1 MRPIQSRVAANPGR
15 VLGAL
20 LVVLAWCASLGA
32 GERGPK
38 VELTQDDFRA
48 AILSKLL
55 PYISSWP
62 DSDPQVVVGVVGKG
76 SFVTT
81 LRELVRD
88 QKVQGREVVVKEV
101 DLSGPLPKCHVL
113 FVPASSNLEWL
124 QFSQKYGPEHL
135 LTVGEAPDFAS
146 SKTGGVLRLIYDEK
160 AVEVNPQ
167 NARKAGYEINSKLLK
182 IFRIVR

>member
-20 LVVLAWCASLGA
+20 LVVLACWASVGA
-32 GERGPK
+32 GEHAPK
-38 VELTQDDFRA
+38 VDLSQDDFRA

-62 DSDPQVVVGVVGKG
+62 DSDPQVIVGIVGKG

-101 DLSGPLPKCHVL
+101 DL
-113 FVPASSNLEWL
+113 
-124 QFSQKYGPEHL
+124 
-135 LTVGEAPDFAS
+135 T
-146 SKTGGVLRLIYDEK
+146 
-160 AVEVNPQ
+160 
-167 NARKAGYEINSKLLK
+167 
-182 IFRIVR
+182 